1 MFHDVRV
8 CVSVCVRPCPAAFQ
22 GSILD
27 RIDYNIEMAS
37 HHVEKGRVE
46 LEQANTY
53 QKRASKKLCIMLL
66 IVICVGLF
74 FAIVFKKKVVD
85 HSPSAAPTAAP
96 SPAPPPTTALLYP

>member
-1 MFHDVRV
+1 MPTKLPKVEASGFLHRSDGVLAKLELSWLRAPNNTVCCLPVRLGLN
-8 CVSVCVRPCPAAFQ
+8 CGLSVTTAPQ

-53 QKRASKKLCIMLL
+53 QKRASKKLCIMLM
-66 IVICVGLF
+66 IVICVGL
-74 FAIVFKKKVVD
+74 
-85 HSPSAAPTAAP
+85 
-96 SPAPPPTTALLYP
+96 